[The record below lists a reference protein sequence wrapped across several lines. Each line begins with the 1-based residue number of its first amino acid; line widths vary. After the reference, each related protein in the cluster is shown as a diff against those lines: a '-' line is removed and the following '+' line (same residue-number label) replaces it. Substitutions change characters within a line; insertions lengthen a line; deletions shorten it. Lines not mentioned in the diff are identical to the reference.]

1 MRLGRLVAAGLIL
14 GAAAGFAGALLRPRT
29 VRTYGIDTGRAAGA
43 APALDTAPAAPA
55 ATPESTPD
63 AGRVVDISALAD
75 ARPDAAD
82 SADPVA
88 GAEGGADVD
97 ERRVV
102 AAAARSRGTH
112 G

>member
-29 VRTYGIDTGRAAGA
+29 VRTYGADTGRAAGSSAEPFDTPGA
-43 APALDTAPAAPA
+43 ADGAVADGAA
-55 ATPESTPD
+55 
-63 AGRVVDISALAD
+63 AGAVRVVDVDGLTAGPGRDDGND
-75 ARPDAAD
+75 AEAA
-82 SADPVA
+82 
-88 GAEGGADVD
+88 

-102 AAAARSRGTH
+102 AAARSGGAH